1 MFFQACT
8 GRKKEEKEKKKRS
21 VTFFMPSRQVWLH
34 QGKKETKKKKKSC
47 INYTESI
54 EITTITIIITLKNLK
69 KKKKKKSLKGK
80 LLRLMLQTTQFNKH
94 TTLRE
99 REKERKHL
107 KIKTRKE
114 ANF

>member
-69 KKKKKKSLKGK
+69 KKKKSLKGK